1 MGMEYVGR
9 FEVRLAGEFEED
21 ALRLQEAVE
30 ALGVAAV
37 FAGDEER
44 KQVMVS
50 FGLDATDGLDAM
62 QQVMEVWSGSWSAAF
77 PGLAPSVV
85 SAMRA
90 EPGEAPVP
98 TAEPAPRRALVDDD
112 DALWADVDAQ
122 LAAEEP
128 PVRIGYYADDNP
140 EVFE

>member
-90 EPGEAPVP
+90 EP
-98 TAEPAPRRALVDDD
+98 APRRALVDDD